1 MAKLYKLQVELNTTQ
16 LAILDEL
23 QEIGEL
29 RTKKE
34 LLDNAFTLLKWA
46 VVQKKE
52 GRLIVSMDPKS
63 GAGRELELPYLQR
76 VEYAQK
82 HSATERTPDVEPAK
96 GGVRTKAQSA
106 T

>member
-1 MAKLYKLQVELNTTQ
+1 MAKLYKLQVELNPTQ

-46 VVQKKE
+46 VQQKKE
-52 GRLIVSMDPKS
+52 GRLIVSMDSKS

-76 VEYAQK
+76 VEYAAQRL
-82 HSATERTPDVEPAK
+82 SATGRAEAARVPAI
-96 GGVRTKAQSA
+96 
-106 T
+106 